1 MAGELYYSVFTEQGL
16 SLLRQAIQN
25 GTKLGITDMS
35 FGDGG
40 GSLPVPNS
48 SFTHLVNEVYKT
60 QLNSLAPD
68 PNNGNWLR
76 AEAIIA
82 SAIGGFNIREL
93 GLWAG
98 NVLVAYSNYPPTYKP
113 NPNDGTA
120 RIMTFRMVIQID
132 NTANFELVIDPD
144 IVLATIQAVNNAKE
158 EILESTVPIKKDF
171 PKVLAERSIR
181 FDLIHSKGALRYGLN
196 DQVPLDDMVKNHFR
210 GLTNKDAW
218 AEENIGIG
226 SASFGRNGCSP
237 AYLSN
242 TFGHDAVSY
251 GVASLAGGAG
261 ACTGNPDVPKDGTN
275 YGYCSFAYGKNTK
288 AQGRISNAMGEECES
303 NSRYASTDGY
313 KSIAGKRLP
322 THPNYSLYG
331 DDGVEGA
338 ASRAH
343 GYRAEAYGNFA
354 FSYGTFLLAFNGAQ
368 VIGKGINEGSPLE
381 ISKRG
386 LGLGYNVDVPTIF
399 CQEGPG
405 ENGAHAWV
413 GFNTAEPLTK
423 YDFRLGKSDTV
434 IHHIEAEGSDSTLA
448 AFEVKGLLNNG
459 TYGSLHNVIV
469 THPNS
474 GQAFGIVQYRLN
486 GVEYLTVDQTRKA
499 KFSGAVEANGA
510 GFVVEGKRVVGGQ
523 LEAIANL
530 ASNASLAEVI
540 IKVNKILESLRDGTG
555 HGLIA
560 KE

>member
-40 GSLPVPNS
+40 GSLPVPDS
-48 SFTHLVNEVYKT
+48 SFTHLVNEVFKT

-144 IVLATIQAVNNAKE
+144 IVLATVQAVNNAKVE
-158 EILESTVPIKKDF
+158 VLESTVPIKKDF
-171 PKVLAERSIR
+171 PKVLGERSIR
-181 FDLIHSKGALRYGLN
+181 FDLIHSKGAMRYGLS
-196 DQVPLDDMVKNHFR
+196 DVTPLDDFERNFFR

-218 AEENIGIG
+218 AFENIGIG
-226 SASFGRNGCSP
+226 SNAGGRNNCAP
-237 AYLSN
+237 AYLADAGN
-242 TFGHDAVSY
+242 GHDCIAYGIASTTV
-251 GVASLAGGAG
+251 GVAC
-261 ACTGNPDVPKDGTN
+261 CTGNPDDSANGTEWG
-275 YGYCSFAYGKNTK
+275 YGSFAGGRSSWARGKK
-288 AQGRISNAMGEECES
+288 AFAFGEFADALSRYCIAMG
-303 NSRYASTDGY
+303 Y
-313 KSIAGKRLP
+313 KAIAGPALNS
-322 THPNYSLYG
+322 HPDYLS
-331 DDGVEGA
+331 DGVEGA
-338 ASRAH
+338 AAIAH
-343 GYRAEAYGNFA
+343 GYNVEAFGNFA
-354 FSYGTFLLAFNGAQ
+354 VAIGAFLKAYNGCQ
-368 VIGKGINEGSPLE
+368 VIGRGINLGSPLA

-386 LGLGYNVDVPTIF
+386 IALGYNVDVPTIF
-399 CQEGPG
+399 CQEGSG
-405 ENGAHAWV
+405 VNGAHAWV

-423 YDFRLGKSDTV
+423 YDYRLGKSDTV
-434 IHHIEAEGSDSTLA
+434 IHHIDADGSDSTVA

-469 THPNS
+469 THPNA

-499 KFSGAVEANGA
+499 KFSGAVEASGA

-523 LEAIANL
+523 LEAIADL

-540 IKVNKILESLRDGTG
+540 IKVNKLLESLRDGTG

-560 KE
+560 K

>member
-40 GSLPVPNS
+40 GSLPVPDS
-48 SFTHLVNEVYKT
+48 SFTHLVNEVFKT

-98 NVLVAYSNYPPTYKP
+98 NILVAYSNYPPTYKP

-144 IVLATIQAVNNAKE
+144 IVLATVQAVNNAKVE
-158 EILESTVPIKKDF
+158 VLESTVPIKKDF

-210 GLTNKDAW
+210 GLKNKDAW

-313 KSIAGKRLP
+313 KCIAGKSEP
-322 THPNYSLYG
+322 DHPDYTDEGS
-331 DDGVEGA
+331 EGA
-338 ASRAH
+338 AARAH
-343 GYRAEAYGNFA
+343 GYESKAFGNFA
-354 FSYGTFLLAFNGAQ
+354 FAYGSFLTAYNGCQ
-368 VIGKGINEGSPLE
+368 LIGKGMTSSQRGIGIGYGVDKPTVFCKEGDGRFAY
-381 ISKRG
+381 I
-386 LGLGYNVDVPTIF
+386 
-399 CQEGPG
+399 
-405 ENGAHAWV
+405 
-413 GFNTAEPLTK
+413 GFNTDRPMNK
-423 YDFRLGKSDTV
+423 YDFRLEKSDTV
-434 IHHIEAEGSDSTLA
+434 VHVIDAQGSDSTLA
-448 AFEVKGLLNNG
+448 AFEVKGLMGDN
-459 TYGSLHNVIV
+459 TYESLHKVII

-474 GQAFGIVQYRLN
+474 GQPYGDATYYLNNKPYLIVSQALKATFKG
-486 GVEYLTVDQTRKA
+486 GVEA
-499 KFSGAVEANGA
+499 AGA
-510 GFVVEGKRVVGGQ
+510 GFLVEGKRVVGGQ
-523 LEAIANL
+523 LPSIADL
-530 ASNASLAEVI
+530 APNATPSEI
-540 IKVNKILESLRDGTG
+540 IEKVNAILAALRDGTG

-560 KE
+560 K